1 MKTALVFGSSGLVGQ
16 QLVQQLIHNS
26 AYQKIKLFVRKKSP
40 KIQNPKIEIINTNF
54 DNIEILSPEIKGD
67 DCFFCIGTTK
77 KNSPDKTEYQ
87 RVELDLPKKIANLA
101 KQNKIQ
107 SFIFISS
114 GYANSKSSGDYL
126 RYKGLVE
133 EELISLKFDNLG
145 ILRPSFLLG
154 NRKEKRIGEKIGII
168 IFQILS
174 PLMIGPLKRM
184 KPIHVKTVAGAMIKI
199 AQSELNQTIFES
211 DEIVKLNED

>member
-26 AYQKIKLFVRKKSP
+26 AYEKIKLFVRKTP
-40 KIQNPKIEIINTNF
+40 KIQNPKIEIVNTNF

-87 RVELDLPKKIANLA
+87 RVELDLPKKVANLA
-101 KQNKIQ
+101 KKNNIH

-126 RYKGLVE
+126 RFKGLVE
-133 EELISLKFDNLG
+133 EELISLKFNNLG

-154 NRKEKRIGEKIGII
+154 NRKEKRVGEKIGII

-174 PLMIGPLKRM
+174 PLMVGPLKRM
-184 KPIHVKTVAGAMIKI
+184 KPIHVKTVAGAMIRI

>member
-26 AYQKIKLFVRKKSP
+26 AYQKIKLFVRKTP
-40 KIQNPKIEIINTNF
+40 KIQNTKIEIVNTNF
-54 DNIEILSPEIKGD
+54 DNIEILYPEIKGD

-87 RVELDLPKKIANLA
+87 RVELDLPKKVANLA
-101 KQNKIQ
+101 KKNNIH

-174 PLMIGPLKRM
+174 PLMMGPLKRM

-199 AQSELNQTIFES
+199 AQSKLNQTIFES

>member
-16 QLVQQLIHNS
+16 QLVQQLIQNNT
-26 AYQKIKLFVRKKSP
+26 YQKIKLFVRKKP
-40 KIQNPKIEIINTNF
+40 ILQNPKIEIIETKF
-54 DNIEILSPEIKGD
+54 DNLEILSSEIIGD
-67 DCFFCIGTTK
+67 SCFFCIGTTK
-77 KNSPDKTEYQ
+77 KNSPNKAEYQ

-101 KQNKIQ
+101 KKNKIQ
-107 SFIFISS
+107 SFIFVSS

-133 EELISLKFDNLG
+133 EELLSLKFDNLG

-154 NRKEKRIGEKIGII
+154 NRREKRIGEKIGII

-174 PLMIGPLKRM
+174 PLMMGPLKRM
-184 KPIHVKTVAGAMIKI
+184 KPIHVKLVANAMINI
-199 AQSELNQTIFES
+199 AQSDFRQTIFES
-211 DEIVKLNED
+211 DEIVKLNQN

>member
-16 QLVQQLIHNS
+16 QLIQQLIQNNS
-26 AYQKIKLFVRKKSP
+26 YQKIKLFVRKKP
-40 KIQNPKIEIINTNF
+40 NLQNPKIEIIETNF
-54 DNIEILSPEIKGD
+54 DDFEILSREIKGD

-101 KQNKIQ
+101 KYNKIQ
-107 SFIFISS
+107 SFIFVSS

-174 PLMIGPLKRM
+174 PLMRGPLKRM

>member
-1 MKTALVFGSSGLVGQ
+1 MKTALVFGSSGLVGE
-16 QLVQQLIHNS
+16 QLVQQLIQNS
-26 AYQKIKLFVRKKSP
+26 AYQKIKLFVRKNP
-40 KIQNPKIEIINTNF
+40 NIQNPKIEIINTNF
-54 DNIEILSPEIKGD
+54 DNIEILSSEIKGD

-101 KQNKIQ
+101 KHNKIQ

-126 RYKGLVE
+126 RFKGLVE
-133 EELISLKFDNLG
+133 EELISLNFNNLG

-154 NRKEKRIGEKIGII
+154 NRKEKRIGEKMGII
-168 IFQILS
+168 IFQLLS

-199 AQSELNQTIFES
+199 AQSEINQTIFES

>member
-1 MKTALVFGSSGLVGQ
+1 MLIKRLNYLFEKT
-16 QLVQQLIHNS
+16 
-26 AYQKIKLFVRKKSP
+26 P
-40 KIQNPKIEIINTNF
+40 KIQNPKIEIVNTNF

-101 KQNKIQ
+101 KQNKIH

-133 EELISLKFDNLG
+133 EELISLNL
-145 ILRPSFLLG
+145 
-154 NRKEKRIGEKIGII
+154 II
-168 IFQILS
+168 
-174 PLMIGPLKRM
+174 
-184 KPIHVKTVAGAMIKI
+184 
-199 AQSELNQTIFES
+199 
-211 DEIVKLNED
+211 

>member
-1 MKTALVFGSSGLVGQ
+1 MKTALVFGSSGLVGE
-16 QLVQQLIHNS
+16 QLVQQLIQNNS
-26 AYQKIKLFVRKKSP
+26 FQKIKLFVRKKP
-40 KIQNPKIEIINTNF
+40 NIQNPKIEIIETKF
-54 DNIEILSPEIKGD
+54 DNLEILSPEIKGN

-107 SFIFISS
+107 SFIFVSS

-154 NRKEKRIGEKIGII
+154 NRTEKRIGEKIGII

-174 PLMIGPLKRM
+174 PLMMGPFKRM
-184 KPIHVKTVAGAMIKI
+184 KPIHVKLVANAMINI
-199 AQSELNQTIFES
+199 AQSDFSQTIFES
-211 DEIVKLNED
+211 DEIVKLNQN

>member
-1 MKTALVFGSSGLVGQ
+1 MKTAIIFGSSGLVGST
-16 QLVQQLIHNS
+16 LLNQLINNS
-26 AYQKIKLFVRKKSP
+26 NYSKIKIFVRSSP
-40 KIQNPKIEIINTNF
+40 DIINPKVEIINTDFN
-54 DNIEILSPEIKGD
+54 NLEKYKEEIEGD
-67 DCFFCIGTTK
+67 ECFFCIGTTK
-77 KNSPDKTEYQ
+77 KNSPNKNEYQ
-87 RVELDLPKKIANLA
+87 RIELDIPKQVAQIAKSNNI
-101 KQNKIQ
+101 K
-107 SFIFISS
+107 SYFFVSS

-126 RYKGLVE
+126 RFKGLVE
-133 EELISLKFDNLG
+133 EELISLNFNNLG

-154 NRKEKRIGEKIGII
+154 NRKEKRIGEKMGII
-168 IFQILS
+168 IFQLLS

>member
-26 AYQKIKLFVRKKSP
+26 AYEKIKLFVRKTP
-40 KIQNPKIEIINTNF
+40 KIQNPKIEIVNTNF

-87 RVELDLPKKIANLA
+87 RVELDLPKKVANLA
-101 KQNKIQ
+101 KKNNIH

-133 EELISLKFDNLG
+133 EELLSLNFNNLG

-154 NRKEKRIGEKIGII
+154 NRKEKRIGEKMGII

-174 PLMIGPLKRM
+174 PLMMGPLKRM

-199 AQSELNQTIFES
+199 AQSEFNQTIFES
-211 DEIVKLNED
+211 DEIVKLNEN

>member
-16 QLVQQLIHNS
+16 QLVQQLIQNS
-26 AYQKIKLFVRKKSP
+26 AYQKIKLFVRKTP

-54 DNIEILSPEIKGD
+54 DNIEILYPEIKGD

-87 RVELDLPKKIANLA
+87 RVELDLPKKVANLA
-101 KQNKIQ
+101 KKNNIH

-133 EELISLKFDNLG
+133 EELLSLNFNNLG

-154 NRKEKRIGEKIGII
+154 NRKEKRIGEKMGII

-174 PLMIGPLKRM
+174 PLMVGPLKRM
-184 KPIHVKTVAGAMIKI
+184 KPINVKTVAGAMIRI

>member
-16 QLVQQLIHNS
+16 QLVQQLIYNS
-26 AYQKIKLFVRKKSP
+26 AYQKIKLFVRKTP
-40 KIQNPKIEIINTNF
+40 KIQNPKIEIVNTNF
-54 DNIEILSPEIKGD
+54 DNIEILYPEIKGD

-77 KNSPDKTEYQ
+77 KNSPDKKEYQ

-114 GYANSKSSGDYL
+114 GYANSKSSGEYL

-174 PLMIGPLKRM
+174 PLMMGPLKRM

-199 AQSELNQTIFES
+199 AQLKLNQTIFES

>member
-26 AYQKIKLFVRKKSP
+26 AYEKIKLFVRKTP
-40 KIQNPKIEIINTNF
+40 KIQNPKIEIVNTNF

-87 RVELDLPKKIANLA
+87 RVELDLPKKVANLA
-101 KQNKIQ
+101 KKNNIH

-133 EELISLKFDNLG
+133 EELLSLNFNNLG

-154 NRKEKRIGEKIGII
+154 NRKEKRVGEKMGII

-174 PLMIGPLKRM
+174 PFMVGPLKRI
-184 KPIHVKTVAGAMIKI
+184 KPIHVKTVAGAMIRI

>member
-26 AYQKIKLFVRKKSP
+26 AYQKIKLFVRKTP
-40 KIQNPKIEIINTNF
+40 KIQNPKIEIVNTNF
-54 DNIEILSPEIKGD
+54 DNIEILYPEIKGD

-87 RVELDLPKKIANLA
+87 RVELDLPKKVANLA
-101 KQNKIQ
+101 KKNNIH

-133 EELISLKFDNLG
+133 EELLSLNFNNLG

-154 NRKEKRIGEKIGII
+154 NRKEKRVGEKIGII

-174 PLMIGPLKRM
+174 PLMVGPLKRM
-184 KPIHVKTVAGAMIKI
+184 KPIHVKTVAGAMIRI

>member
-26 AYQKIKLFVRKKSP
+26 AYEKIKLFVRKTP

-54 DNIEILSPEIKGD
+54 DNIEILYPEIKGD

-101 KQNKIQ
+101 KQKNIQ

-126 RYKGLVE
+126 RFKGLVE
-133 EELISLKFDNLG
+133 EELISLNFNNLG

-174 PLMIGPLKRM
+174 PLMVGPLKKM
-184 KPIHVKTVAGAMIKI
+184 KPIDVKTVAGAMIKI
-199 AQSELNQTIFES
+199 AQSKLNQTIFES